1 MSEKIKK
8 IICFL
13 LVSFFITSCNEEEAK
28 LIPAEKSYFDLERL
42 ILNDI
47 KNNTRNNCIE
57 EKTVY
62 MNSVKETRKNDSVHW
77 QDELKPLLECDIN
90 KKAWKGKFFADTI
103 PNELMKDTTLQYRA
117 LSDKVSV
124 RSLSIIYTGSQ
135 IKKIIIVKKI
145 DSFLF
150 STSQIINYIPGIGF
164 IIRGEQKAFMMNTY
178 DLNVDVKYICKN

>member
-1 MSEKIKK
+1 MSEKFIK
-8 IICFL
+8 IVCCL
-13 LVSFFITSCNEEEAK
+13 LMVFFITSCKEEETS
-28 LIPAEKSYFDLERL
+28 LVSVGKSYFDLAGL
-42 ILNDI
+42 IQNDI
-47 KNNTRNNCIE
+47 HNNTKNNCIE

-62 MNSVKETRKNDSVHW
+62 MNSVKETRKNDSINW

-103 PNELMKDTTLQYRA
+103 PNELMNDTTLQYRA

-124 RSLSIIYTGSQ
+124 RSLSIIYAGNQ

-164 IIRGEQKAFMMNTY
+164 VIRGEQKAFMMSTY
-178 DLNVDVKYICKN
+178 DLNVDVKYLCKN